1 MPFQNKLLFYGLL
14 CRIDYLYIGDR
25 VLVWGYK
32 GDTLFFVGMVLR
44 AGTIFSFPAVLLLG
58 FGELVC
64 RDVILWL
71 LLQIGQKSSM
81 LGAGNGNQNPWRV
94 SSVG

>member
-1 MPFQNKLLFYGLL
+1 M
-14 CRIDYLYIGDR
+14 
-25 VLVWGYK
+25 LVWGYK